1 MPLIRPT
8 RNVRDTWLS
17 QRWREIS
24 GGFPAKLT
32 LSSRAA
38 FGETAPDPIR
48 SGANVGNRELGN
60 EAEVVAYPHASD
72 RFGEGEGAGADVECG
87 PV

>member
-1 MPLIRPT
+1 L
-8 RNVRDTWLS
+8 
-17 QRWREIS
+17 
-24 GGFPAKLT
+24 
-32 LSSRAA
+32 
-38 FGETAPDPIR
+38 GETAPDPIR

-72 RFGEGEGAGADVECG
+72 RFGEGADAGADVECG